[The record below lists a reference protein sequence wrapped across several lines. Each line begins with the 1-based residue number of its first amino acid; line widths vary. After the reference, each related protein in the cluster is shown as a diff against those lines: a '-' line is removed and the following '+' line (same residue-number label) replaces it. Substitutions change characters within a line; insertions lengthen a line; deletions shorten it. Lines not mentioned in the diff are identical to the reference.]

1 MKIRLKIA
9 ERDVLLSPTQYEA
22 ILEILQ
28 DSDELRDKYVGQG
41 KGENGTNY
49 VRIIRP
55 VDVTEDISVRTM
67 PDGEYEAIRLKV
79 KMNPDLLT

>member
-9 ERDVLLSPTQYEA
+9 DRDVLLSTAQYEA

-49 VRIIRP
+49 IRIIRP
-55 VDVTEDISVRTM
+55 VDVAEDISVRTM
-67 PDGEYEAIRLKV
+67 PEGEYEAIRLKV